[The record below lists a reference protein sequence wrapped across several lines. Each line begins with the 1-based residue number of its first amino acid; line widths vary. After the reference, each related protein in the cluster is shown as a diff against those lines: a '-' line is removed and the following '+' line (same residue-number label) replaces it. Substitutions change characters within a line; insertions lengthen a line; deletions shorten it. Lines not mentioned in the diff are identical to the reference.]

1 MARKMGASAAVRA
14 LGNVDK
20 IQAKAVLQNVVQSGP
35 VFEAAVAQAC
45 SAVGGEG
52 IARQRNAMLYSTG
65 GFTTSGAGVI
75 AAGTSITLFNVPIG
89 NQDPILGPVTAA
101 ETNLTSQ
108 SRLTNEAFVTWGL
121 GFKAFPFS
129 DVQAE
134 LAPDVY
140 EMLAELYANCSVK
153 LQLGAQDVQ
162 RLGTL
167 DMWPATGYFP
177 QSAASSAAGATLA
190 PGAGMHANG
199 NDVGQDFQLEIPND
213 TTINISITCERAITV
228 ANLAAE
234 TFAIQARFY
243 GWSQTAIMG

>member
-1 MARKMGASAAVRA
+1 MARRMGASSAIKA

-45 SAVGGEG
+45 AQQTGEG
-52 IARQRNAMLYSTG
+52 IARQRNGMLYSTG
-65 GFTTSGAGVI
+65 GFLTSAGGVI

-89 NQDPILGPVTAA
+89 NADPILGAITAA

-121 GFKAFPFS
+121 GFKVFPFS

-134 LAPDVY
+134 LADDVY
-140 EMLAELYANCSVK
+140 ELISEIYANCSVK

-177 QSAASSAAGATLA
+177 QSSNVAGAGLA
-190 PGAGMHANG
+190 PSAGFHANG
-199 NDVGQDFQLEIPND
+199 NDVVQDYQLEIPND
-213 TTINISITCERAITV
+213 TTINVTITCERAITV

-234 TFAIQARFY
+234 QFAVQCRFY